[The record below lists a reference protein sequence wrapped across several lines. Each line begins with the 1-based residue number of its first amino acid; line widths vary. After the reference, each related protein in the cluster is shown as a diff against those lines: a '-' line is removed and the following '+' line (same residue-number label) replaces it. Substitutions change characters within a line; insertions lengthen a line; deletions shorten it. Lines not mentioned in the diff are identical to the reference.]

1 MKYVVTLILLLT
13 HYTSYNPLSIRDSS
27 LVSTKSEML
36 SEPLKTILNEVDTI
50 KGFESFSSKPYRDV
64 DGDRLIGYG
73 FKKKFFYKPNYI
85 TKSQADSILRSI
97 MTYLYGRA
105 KVNHPKSSEAKL
117 IKIAHVY
124 YWVGISRTLEL
135 NLVDSNGNL
144 HLRKLNSSNY
154 KRVNYLSR

>member
-1 MKYVVTLILLLT
+1 MKYVMTLILLLN
-13 HYTSYNPLSIRDSS
+13 HYTGYNPVSS
-27 LVSTKSEML
+27 LDSRIVPIKSKISPERL
-36 SEPLKTILNEVDTI
+36 KPLHNEIESI
-50 KGFESFSSKPYRDV
+50 KQFETFSHNPYRDA
-64 DGDRLIGYG
+64 DGDWLIGYG

-135 NLVDSNGNL
+135 NLVDSHGNL
-144 HLRKLNSSNY
+144 HLRRLNSSNY